1 MTVLIAL
8 IEKTVNTCI
17 HREYKVVGDN
27 VKPGIIRKIQ
37 HITMGLILLGIKKL
51 IIFRAG
57 VFRQIT
63 MTIDTI
69 IQGEISI
76 NPWFTERKYHPV
88 LISTIRLKQRI
99 THSPFHTVLSNTG
112 IRNHSYLRN
121 ML

>member
-1 MTVLIAL
+1 
-8 IEKTVNTCI
+8 
-17 HREYKVVGDN
+17 
-27 VKPGIIRKIQ
+27 
-37 HITMGLILLGIKKL
+37 MGLILLGIKKL

-63 MTIDTI
+63 MTIDAI
-69 IQGEISI
+69 IQGKISI
-76 NPWFTERKYHPV
+76 YPWFTEREYHPV
-88 LISTIRLKQRI
+88 LISTIRLKRRI